1 MGSGFSARSEIKNN
15 SADESKKAA
24 KRIWWLAGLLGFLT
38 SGLGQVY
45 CGRLRRGIVFSVII
59 LLLIFVFIHSVLF
72 VAHLPHLFFLVVMP
86 SLIVILLLIEL
97 FIIVDAI
104 ILANK
109 YKDNYQPKPY
119 NKWYVYLIVILV
131 AELILSPVFRSYR
144 KNVIQSYII
153 PSESMAPAIL
163 KGDFIFVD
171 ATAYRAKSPIQG
183 DVIVFASP
191 EHRKEFTKRVI
202 GIPGDTIEIRNK
214 QVFINWQR
222 LDESYIIHTDDKILH
237 ESLIPRDNYGPI
249 IITDG
254 HLFILGDN
262 RDNSLDSR
270 ILGPIG
276 MNQVKG
282 RVIKIYF
289 SWNSEHTRIRWER
302 IGLTVH

>member
-1 MGSGFSARSEIKNN
+1 MSEIKNN
-15 SADESKKAA
+15 SAEEGKKTA
-24 KRIWWLAGLLGFLT
+24 KRIWWLAGLLSFLT

-45 CGRLRRGIVFSVII
+45 CGRLKRGIVFSVIT
-59 LLLIFVFIHSVLF
+59 LLLAFILIHSVLF
-72 VAHLPHLFFLVVMP
+72 VAHLPHLFFLVVMLH
-86 SLIVILLLIEL
+86 LIIISLLIDL

-109 YKDNYQPKPY
+109 YKDNYQPKSY
-119 NKWYVYLIVILV
+119 NKWYVYLIVILI
-131 AELILSPVFRSYR
+131 AELILSPVLKSYR
-144 KNVIQSYII
+144 KNVIQSCIM
-153 PSESMAPAIL
+153 PSESMAPTIL

-171 ATAYRAKSPIQG
+171 ATAYRSKSPKQG

-202 GIPGDTIEIRNK
+202 GIPGDTVEIKNK
-214 QVFINWQR
+214 QVFINWQH

-249 IITDG
+249 IITGG
-254 HLFILGDN
+254 HLFVLGDN
-262 RDNSLDSR
+262 RDNSFDSR

-289 SWNSEHTRIRWER
+289 SWNSEHLRIRWER